1 MVLYYSNMTTSRPR
15 RWATRGATLTVARS
29 PGGRYAQ
36 RKARE
41 RAARGA
47 GVLAAA
53 RRLFARKGYQ
63 RSTMVAI
70 AAASELALGTLYQL
84 FPSKEAILCRLL
96 EEYMDGLI
104 AQVRD
109 AVSGA
114 RDAEFQLERIVRTQ
128 LVFSQNNADVL
139 RLYLSG
145 WIGYEFTVRRQFGE
159 RIDTK
164 YEEYLGLLAAVFRRG
179 SRDGVFVAAPP
190 RRLAIT
196 LAGMIHA
203 LIRRWLRERTLN
215 LTLEGTA
222 LLPLI
227 LHGVTRRGGDGAGRR

>member
-1 MVLYYSNMTTSRPR
+1 MR
-15 RWATRGATLTVARS
+15 RRTARGAALLEAPANGGPYAR
-29 PGGRYAQ
+29 

-41 RAARGA
+41 RALRGA
-47 GVLAAA
+47 GVLSAA

-63 RSTMVAI
+63 RSTMVEI

-104 AQVRD
+104 ARVREAITGTAD
-109 AVSGA
+109 APL
-114 RDAEFQLERIVRTQ
+114 QLDRIVKTQ
-128 LVFSQNNADVL
+128 LAFSQDNADVL

-164 YEEYLGLLAAVFRRG
+164 YEQYLDLVAAAFRRG
-179 SRDGVFVAAPP
+179 SRQGVFVVAPP
-190 RRLAIT
+190 RRLAIA

-203 LIRRWLRERTLN
+203 LIRRWLRERTLD
-215 LTLEGTA
+215 LTREGEA

-227 LHGVTRRGGDGAGRR
+227 LDGVTRRGRDGAGRR